1 MKVLNNYCQWLFK
14 KKSYRDLSD
23 LITTSLGVFLLM
35 ATDFFSISSDNIV
48 IPIILIFVMFN
59 TIFLLEDIFQNLLG
73 SKNRD
78 IPLIIFGI
86 ILVLIFILL
95 IVIRDFGEGVL

>member
-1 MKVLNNYCQWLFK
+1 MKVLKNYYQWLFK
-14 KKSYRDLSD
+14 RKSYRDLSD
-23 LITTSLGVFLLM
+23 LITNSLGVFLLM
-35 ATDFFSISSDNIV
+35 VTDFFSISSDNIV

-59 TIFLLEDIFQNLLG
+59 TIFLLEDIFRNLLS

-78 IPLIIFGI
+78 IPFIIFGI
-86 ILVLIFILL
+86 ILVLIFILS